1 MKLFY
6 PLLFPLLLV
15 VALSCKKAYKA
26 TVPAYLIIDST
37 TVLTN
42 YALQGTTNQKIKNIS
57 VAVGGTEYGLYEIPC
72 KIPLTSIGEGKLV
85 TIRPYIVE
93 SGQGDYKFS
102 YLYMNNYSTILT
114 ITNEQIIRLKPV
126 FSYTSFAKFP
136 WLEDFEN
143 SAKSIESTTAS
154 KTTMT
159 FEIDPTKVL
168 EGNRCG
174 KVTLDASNDYYEGV
188 TSQSFNIPTNGDYT
202 YLEMNYSTTCRF
214 AVGLQYSENSV
225 LKNQFALTLIP
236 TATSS
241 NNKNTWN
248 KVYVNLAGIA
258 LDHKTAVNFKFIVY
272 AQRDTT
278 HSTDEV
284 LFDNLK
290 FVTNL

>member
-6 PLLFPLLLV
+6 TLLLPLLLIV
-15 VALSCKKAYKA
+15 TLSCKKTYRA
-26 TVPAYLIIDST
+26 TIPAYLVIDSSI
-37 TVLTN
+37 VLTN

-57 VAVGGTEYGLYEIPC
+57 VAVDGTEYGLYQIPC
-72 KIPLTSIGEGKLV
+72 KIPLTTIGEGKLV

-102 YLYMNNYSTILT
+102 YLYMANYTTTLT
-114 ITNEQIIRLKPV
+114 INNEQTIRLRPV
-126 FSYTSFAKFP
+126 FSYTAFAKFP

-143 SAKSIESTTAS
+143 SAQSIEKTSTS
-154 KTTMT
+154 KTSMA
-159 FEIDPTKVL
+159 FEIDPAKVL

-174 KVTLDASNDYYEGV
+174 KITLDATSNYYEGV
-188 TSQSFNIPTNGDYT
+188 TSQNFNIPINGDYT

-225 LKNQFALTLIP
+225 LKNQFALTLTP
-236 TATSS
+236 TTTSLNTKS
-241 NNKNTWN
+241 TWN

-258 LDHKTAVNFKFIVY
+258 LDHKTAVNFKFIIY

-278 HSTDEV
+278 HTTDEV
-284 LFDNLK
+284 LLDNLK